1 MRRFYA
7 IPGAYTKREKY
18 HRGMATEGSRTP
30 ATSFRFDQKDLEQL
44 DKIKELAGLETRADV
59 IRHVANE
66 WLELHAKG
74 KLSTGLRAVME
85 TLAWETAKQ
94 VLSMNRERAIAKK
107 KRRSSTKKKA
117 PFGERKKANDD
128 SKPILGSIV
137 IAGAKPTK

>member
-1 MRRFYA
+1 
-7 IPGAYTKREKY
+7 
-18 HRGMATEGSRTP
+18 MATDGSRTP
-30 ATSFRFDQKDLEQL
+30 ATSFRFNQKDLEQL

-94 VLSMNRERAIAKK
+94 VVSMSREKALAKK
-107 KRRSSTKKKA
+107 KRRASTKKKT
-117 PFGERKKANDD
+117 PYGERKKANDEN
-128 SKPILGSIV
+128 KPILGSVI